1 MSIYDNPLFR
11 ARGVNKSFEGIRALV
26 GFDME
31 ISPGEIRGLVGE
43 NGSGKSTFS
52 FIVAGIQK
60 ADSGELFLNGQTYQP
75 VGTMDAM
82 ARGVSMVVQEQGTIG
97 KITVAANL
105 FFGKEGQFVRRN
117 VLSVKRMNQAAREAL
132 SNIGVTSIDPAMMID
147 RLTFE
152 DRKLVELARALY
164 VMPKLWIVDETTTAL
179 TISGRDILYR
189 QMNRVRDSGGSVLF
203 ISHDIDEIMDKCD
216 SLTILRDGVLTANL
230 TKAEFEPNRIRQLMI
245 GRELTGHYYREDTED
260 SVADEVVLETRGLRT
275 DELHDVTLQLHRG
288 EILGIGGLSDCGMH
302 ALGKAMFGLVQ
313 PQHGQV
319 LLHGEHAVKSA
330 SWAVRHNIAYVSK
343 NRDQESLMPV
353 CTIRDNVCLPSLKD
367 LNSIGPI
374 SPRRQQKLAETWF
387 TRMEIKA
394 DGIATLCN
402 TLSGGNKQKV
412 VLAKW
417 LGKGADILIL
427 DCPTRGI
434 DVGTKA
440 AIYQLMER
448 LKREGKSILLI
459 SEELPELIGM
469 SDRLL
474 LLKDG
479 AVSGDFHRRD
489 GLSEAKL
496 IQKII

>member
-1 MSIYDNPLFR
+1 
-11 ARGVNKSFEGIRALV
+11 
-26 GFDME
+26 
-31 ISPGEIRGLVGE
+31 
-43 NGSGKSTFS
+43 
-52 FIVAGIQK
+52 
-60 ADSGELFLNGQTYQP
+60 
-75 VGTMDAM
+75 
-82 ARGVSMVVQEQGTIG
+82 
-97 KITVAANL
+97 
-105 FFGKEGQFVRRN
+105 
-117 VLSVKRMNQAAREAL
+117 
-132 SNIGVTSIDPAMMID
+132 
-147 RLTFE
+147 
-152 DRKLVELARALY
+152 
-164 VMPKLWIVDETTTAL
+164 
-179 TISGRDILYR
+179 
-189 QMNRVRDSGGSVLF
+189 
-203 ISHDIDEIMDKCD
+203 
-216 SLTILRDGVLTANL
+216 
-230 TKAEFEPNRIRQLMI
+230 
-245 GRELTGHYYREDTED
+245 
-260 SVADEVVLETRGLRT
+260 
-275 DELHDVTLQLHRG
+275 
-288 EILGIGGLSDCGMH
+288 
-302 ALGKAMFGLVQ
+302 
-313 PQHGQV
+313 
-319 LLHGEHAVKSA
+319 
-330 SWAVRHNIAYVSK
+330 
-343 NRDQESLMPV
+343 MPV

-367 LNSIGPI
+367 LNPIGPI
-374 SPRRQQKLAETWF
+374 SPRRQKKLAETWF

-479 AVSGDFHRRD
+479 AVSGEFHRRD